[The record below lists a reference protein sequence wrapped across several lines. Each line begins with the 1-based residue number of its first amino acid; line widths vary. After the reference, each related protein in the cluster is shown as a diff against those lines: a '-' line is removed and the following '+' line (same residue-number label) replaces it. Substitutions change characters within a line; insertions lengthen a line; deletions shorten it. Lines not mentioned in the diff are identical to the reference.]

1 LCVVVVVVIVV
12 VVDVEAAADDVV
24 VGRVPA
30 VEGGTVWPQVGGRDR
45 GWGVVVKMVRVGMVA
60 VAERLLLLM
69 LMLLLLLLLLLL
81 LEMMMM
87 KVGSLPVMDH
97 R

>member
-1 LCVVVVVVIVV
+1 LCVVVVVIVV

-30 VEGGTVWPQVGGRDR
+30 VKGGTVWPQVGGRDR

-69 LMLLLLLLLLLL
+69 LMLLLLLL
-81 LEMMMM
+81 EMMMM